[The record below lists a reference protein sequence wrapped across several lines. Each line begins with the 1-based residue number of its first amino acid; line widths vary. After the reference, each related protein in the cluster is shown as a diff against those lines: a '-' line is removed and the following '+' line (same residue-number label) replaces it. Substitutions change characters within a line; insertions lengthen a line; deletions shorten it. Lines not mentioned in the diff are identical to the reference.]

1 MIPYERHEAI
11 MNLLREKKY
20 VRTEQLSKAL
30 YVSVATIRRDLTEME
45 KNGFLQRVSGGAR
58 VIEEPKDRPVEY
70 MVEENVRKKKHIARL
85 ASRYLRDD
93 QRISLDAGSTVLQ
106 LCPYFER
113 YNNLNVLTNGLYTA
127 LELMKIDSVNVHLLG
142 GNLNKILLDTKGTDT
157 MSQIGMHHSDIA
169 FISCRGITARGSF
182 DPNDDE
188 TAVKRA
194 FAENSTKVVLF
205 ADSRKFNKTFLNVS
219 LGYDVIDAIISDA
232 PFPEDIQEVCR
243 NKNVEMLW

>member
-113 YNNLNVLTNGLYTA
+113 YNNLNIDQWSLYG
-127 LELMKIDSVNVHLLG
+127 I
-142 GNLNKILLDTKGTDT
+142 GTDEDRFGKCPSAGRESEQDIT
-157 MSQIGMHHSDIA
+157 GYKGNRHDVTDRNASQ
-169 FISCRGITARGSF
+169 
-182 DPNDDE
+182 
-188 TAVKRA
+188 
-194 FAENSTKVVLF
+194 
-205 ADSRKFNKTFLNVS
+205 
-219 LGYDVIDAIISDA
+219 
-232 PFPEDIQEVCR
+232 
-243 NKNVEMLW
+243 

>member
-30 YVSVATIRRDLTEME
+30 YVSVATIRRDLAEME

-93 QRISLDAGSTVLQ
+93 HWLIHSG
-106 LCPYFER
+106 C
-113 YNNLNVLTNGLYTA
+113 YTA
-127 LELMKIDSVNVHLLG
+127 QN
-142 GNLNKILLDTKGTDT
+142 TDT
-157 MSQIGMHHSDIA
+157 
-169 FISCRGITARGSF
+169 T
-182 DPNDDE
+182 E
-188 TAVKRA
+188 
-194 FAENSTKVVLF
+194 
-205 ADSRKFNKTFLNVS
+205 
-219 LGYDVIDAIISDA
+219 A
-232 PFPEDIQEVCR
+232 PLILHP
-243 NKNVEMLW
+243 

>member
-30 YVSVATIRRDLTEME
+30 YVSVATIRRDLAEME

-70 MVEENVRKKKHIARL
+70 MVTEDVRKKKHIARL
-85 ASRYLRDD
+85 ASKFLRDD
-93 QRISLDAGSTVLQ
+93 QRISMDASSTALQ
-106 LCPYFER
+106 MCPYLER
-113 YNNLNVLTNGLYTA
+113 YNNLNILTNGLYTA
-127 LELMKIDSVNVHLLG
+127 LELTKIDTVNVHILG

-169 FISCRGITARGSF
+169 FISCRGLTAKGSY

-194 FAENSTKVVLF
+194 FAENSTRVIQLV
-205 ADSRKFNKTFLNVS
+205 DSGKFNKTFLNVS
-219 LGYDVIDAIISDA
+219 LTYDMIDAVVSDA
-232 PFPEDIQEVCR
+232 PLPEDIQEVCR

>member
-30 YVSVATIRRDLTEME
+30 YVSVATIRRDLAEME

-93 QRISLDAGSTVLQ
+93 QRISMDAGSTVLQ
-106 LCPYFER
+106 LCPYF
-113 YNNLNVLTNGLYTA
+113 
-127 LELMKIDSVNVHLLG
+127 
-142 GNLNKILLDTKGTDT
+142 
-157 MSQIGMHHSDIA
+157 
-169 FISCRGITARGSF
+169 
-182 DPNDDE
+182 
-188 TAVKRA
+188 
-194 FAENSTKVVLF
+194 
-205 ADSRKFNKTFLNVS
+205 
-219 LGYDVIDAIISDA
+219 
-232 PFPEDIQEVCR
+232 
-243 NKNVEMLW
+243 

>member
-182 DPNDDE
+182 DPMMM
-188 TAVKRA
+188 R
-194 FAENSTKVVLF
+194 L
-205 ADSRKFNKTFLNVS
+205 L
-219 LGYDVIDAIISDA
+219 
-232 PFPEDIQEVCR
+232 
-243 NKNVEMLW
+243 